1 MRLQIISVLLCLSS
15 FGFGK
20 HPGHLSVVNMEMDKD
35 SMKIEYSIRIFHE
48 DYNYLVYGIYHD
60 EEAASRSDSTINMNK
75 LIVTDYIQKKFLITL
90 DGNMVNP
97 EFEEIK
103 TIDEDVWLYFTLKL
117 DRLPES
123 MRIQNKIFVDLFRDQ
138 INLLILA
145 CNSKESGFTFD
156 FQNTEQL
163 ISLKN
168 IYQ

>member
-1 MRLQIISVLLCLSS
+1 
-15 FGFGK
+15 
-20 HPGHLSVVNMEMDKD
+20 
-35 SMKIEYSIRIFHE
+35 
-48 DYNYLVYGIYHD
+48 
-60 EEAASRSDSTINMNK
+60 
-75 LIVTDYIQKKFLITL
+75 
-90 DGNMVNP
+90 
-97 EFEEIK
+97 
-103 TIDEDVWLYFTLKL
+103 
-117 DRLPES
+117 